1 MIDIENL
8 IDVNGLK
15 DLVEIQHDM
24 SLKDTLVKKGLTTHQ
39 EWAQIM
45 QERIIKNASLFI
57 KKTIKYLFKK

>member
-24 SLKDTLVKKGLTTHQ
+24 IMSLKDTLVKKGLITHQ

-45 QERIIKNASLFI
+45 QERLIKNARSF
-57 KKTIKYLFKK
+57 Y